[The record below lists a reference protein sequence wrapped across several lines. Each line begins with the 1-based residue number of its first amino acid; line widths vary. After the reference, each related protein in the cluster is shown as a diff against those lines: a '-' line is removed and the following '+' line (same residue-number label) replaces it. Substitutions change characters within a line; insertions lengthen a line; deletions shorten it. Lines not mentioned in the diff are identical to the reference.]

1 MVLLLVG
8 FNKLKIMD
16 SVLKLDIKN
25 MVADYENGRITDH
38 ELIDYLKEITAEKFG
53 EAR

>member
-1 MVLLLVG
+1 
-8 FNKLKIMD
+8 MD

>member
-1 MVLLLVG
+1 
-8 FNKLKIMD
+8 MD

-38 ELIDYLKEITAEKFG
+38 ELIDYLKEITAEEFG